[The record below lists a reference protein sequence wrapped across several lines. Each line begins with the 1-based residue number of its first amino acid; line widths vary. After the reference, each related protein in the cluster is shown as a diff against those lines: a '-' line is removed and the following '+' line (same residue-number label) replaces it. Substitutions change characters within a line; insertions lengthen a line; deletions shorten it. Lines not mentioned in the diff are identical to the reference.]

1 MFYIKYKDGKT
12 KARVG
17 ELETKSGRV
26 ETPFFMPV
34 TTNGTAKYITTRD
47 LENMRVK
54 VVISNALLLYFR
66 PGINVLNKFNGIKS
80 FMGFNGINFTD
91 SGGFQMYSKH
101 IFEKSCDKGVHFRDP
116 YAGKKI
122 FMTPEENMKI
132 QLQINSD
139 VAMCLDSMP
148 MYEHS
153 KEDIKE
159 AVRKTL
165 HWAERCKKEHNK
177 IQSKRSNEKRQLLF
191 GITQGGIY
199 SDLRKTCCEKLV
211 KLNFDGY
218 SIGGFGLGES
228 FACEMKIVEQ
238 QKKII
243 PENKPVY
250 LMGIGSPW
258 EILEAVSHGVDIFDS
273 RLPTKNARHG
283 QLFTSKGELKLM
295 NKKYEK
301 DVGPIDKECECYVC
315 KRYSRAYIR
324 HLLQRDEGTGKT
336 LVSYHNLHYL
346 TKLLEKAKEEIRKGK
361 FNEFKIKI
369 RKIYYNSHTD

>member
-1 MFYIKYKDGKT
+1 MFNIKHKDKKT

-17 ELETKSGRV
+17 ELETKSGKV

-34 TTNGTAKYITTRD
+34 TTNGTAKYITTKD
-47 LENMRVK
+47 LEEMGCR

-66 PGINVLNKFNGIKS
+66 PGLHVLDKFGGIKG
-80 FMGFNGINFTD
+80 FMAWNGINFSD

-101 IFEKSCDKGVHFRDP
+101 IFEKSEDKGVYFRDP
-116 YAGKKI
+116 YAGKKL
-122 FMTPEENMKI
+122 FMSPEENMRI

-139 VAMCLDSMP
+139 AAMCFDSMP
-148 MYEHS
+148 LYEHS

-165 HWAERCKKEHNK
+165 LWAERCKKEHDKLQKNK
-177 IQSKRSNEKRQLLF
+177 KPEKRQLLF
-191 GITQGGIY
+191 GITQGGIHT
-199 SDLRKTCCEKLV
+199 DLRKFCAEKLV
-211 KLNFDGY
+211 KLDFDGY

-228 FACEMKIVEQ
+228 FEEEMKIVEQ

-258 EILEAVSHGVDIFDS
+258 EILEAISHGVDIFDS

-283 QLFTSKGELKLM
+283 QLFTSRGELKLM

-301 DVGPIDKECECYVC
+301 DTSPIDSECDCYVC
-315 KRYSRAYIR
+315 KKYSRAYIR
-324 HLLQRDEGTGKT
+324 HLLQRDEGTGKSF
-336 LVSYHNLHYL
+336 VSYHNLYYL
-346 TKLLEKAKEEIRKGK
+346 TKLLEKAKEEIKKGK
-361 FNEFKIKI
+361 FKEFKAKI
-369 RKIYYNSHTD
+369 RKIYRESH

>member
-1 MFYIKYKDGKT
+1 MAFHIKHKDKKT
-12 KARVG
+12 KARIG
-17 ELETKSGRV
+17 ELETKSGKV

-47 LENMRVK
+47 LEEMGAPS
-54 VVISNALLLYFR
+54 VISNALLLYFR
-66 PGINVLNKFNGIKS
+66 PGIAVLREFGGIKK
-80 FMGFNGINFTD
+80 FMAWNGINFTD

-101 IFEKSCDKGVHFRDP
+101 IFEKSEDKGVHFRDP
-116 YAGKKI
+116 YGGKKI
-122 FMTPEENMKI
+122 FMTPEDNMKI

-153 KEDIKE
+153 KEDITE
-159 AVRKTL
+159 SVRKTL
-165 HWAERCKKEHNK
+165 LWAGRCKKEHDK
-177 IQSKRSNEKRQLLF
+177 LQAKRSFGKRQLLF

-199 SDLRKTCCEKLV
+199 LNLRKECCEKLV

-228 FACEMKIVEQ
+228 FEEEMKIVEQ

-301 DVGPIDKECECYVC
+301 DTNPIDKECGCYVC
-315 KRYSRAYIR
+315 EKYSRAYIR
-324 HLLQRDEGTGKT
+324 HLLQRDEGVGKQ
-336 LVSYHNLHYL
+336 LVSYHNLYYL
-346 TKLLEKAKEEIRKGK
+346 TKLLEKAKEEIKKGK
-361 FNEFKIKI
+361 FKEFKEKI
-369 RKIYYNSHTD
+369 RKIYRESH